1 MRAVSRFPGCVAAL
15 ALLLAIP
22 LDASAASRT
31 KRRSTRTAPSTSAPA
46 PAETDEA
53 TTSATTQAAAAEPA
67 RAAPAS
73 SAPVA
78 STQLTSA
85 GSAPS
90 AMSAGSSLTEGPAE
104 TPKYLLGLGVGPSWP
119 IGSDIGFEVSAR
131 GLFHVPAKAGKATL
145 WFVLPLRV
153 NRWTMQP
160 SVTLPGTG
168 FPGFG
173 FPGAVVSGP
182 KASVLAFALVPTLQ
196 ASGVVA
202 PRLRGYASF
211 GIGVAHGR
219 ITVDQQYLGP
229 QTTGRTDMEFDL
241 TCGAE
246 YTIDDRYSLIVE
258 PIAPRYVTSG
268 TGLGFVWT
276 ALVGVNAKL

>member
-1 MRAVSRFPGCVAAL
+1 
-15 ALLLAIP
+15 
-22 LDASAASRT
+22 
-31 KRRSTRTAPSTSAPA
+31 
-46 PAETDEA
+46 
-53 TTSATTQAAAAEPA
+53 
-67 RAAPAS
+67 
-73 SAPVA
+73 
-78 STQLTSA
+78 
-85 GSAPS
+85 
-90 AMSAGSSLTEGPAE
+90 MSAGSSLTEGPAE
-104 TPKYLLGLGVGPSWP
+104 TPKYLLGLGVGPSLP

-131 GLFHVPAKAGKATL
+131 GLFHIPAKAGKATL

-211 GIGVAHGR
+211 GMGLVHAR
-219 ITVDQQYLGP
+219 TTVDQQYLGP
-229 QTTGRTDMEFDL
+229 QTTGGTDMEFDL